1 MTAQGGRE
9 RGARNGRGL
18 RSLYI
23 DFDGFFASV
32 EKQCDP
38 ALAHRPV
45 GVTPLDGPNAGLI
58 ALCYEA
64 RRRGVK
70 PGMRKRDAR
79 AVCPDIAI
87 VTARPDVYVSAHH
100 AICRVIER
108 HVPLRGVRSIDEATA
123 DLLAS
128 EGEDAEGLA
137 TRIKRDLARTIG
149 PLVTCSIGF
158 GPNELIAKIAAELH
172 KPDGLGV
179 IEPND
184 LPEAI
189 LHLPLR
195 AIPGIAKGIEGRLL
209 RAGVHDVA
217 ELWTLA
223 PKQARALWGSVEGER
238 FHTLLHGGRAER
250 PQTVRRM
257 FGHSRVL
264 PGDWRDA
271 SHAYGCARLLTI
283 KAARR
288 MRREGFYASALHY
301 GIRVADRRVPY
312 DPDRERDPWIGHEA
326 VFEHARDDRTFLH
339 ALAALHERALARASY
354 SHVGSVS
361 VTLHGLHEGC
371 PQQME
376 LFGEPGMARN
386 KDRWERV
393 ADLCDRMHAARGPRF
408 LSLGPRPIEPP
419 GGYAG
424 AKIAFG
430 RIPDMEDFEVTPLP
444 FATRIP
450 IADERTLHYA
460 DF

>member
-1 MTAQGGRE
+1 MASNGRE
-9 RGARNGRGL
+9 APCYGRGL
-18 RSLYI
+18 KSLYI

-64 RRRGVK
+64 KRRGVK
-70 PGMRKRDAR
+70 PGMRKREAR

-123 DLLAS
+123 DLLPS
-128 EGEDAEGLA
+128 EGERAEALA
-137 TRIKRDLARTIG
+137 QAIKRDLARTIG

-179 IEPND
+179 IEPRD
-184 LPEAI
+184 LPGAV

-195 AIPGIAKGIEGRLL
+195 AVPGIAKGIEGRLA
-209 RAGVHDVA
+209 RAGVHDMVG
-217 ELWTLA
+217 LWALA

-238 FHTLLHGGRAER
+238 FRTLLHGGQAER
-250 PQTVRRM
+250 PATVRRM

-264 PGDWRDA
+264 PGDWRNA
-271 SHAYGCARLLTI
+271 EHAHQCARLLTV

-301 GIRVADRRVPY
+301 GIRIADRREPY
-312 DPDRERDPWIGHEA
+312 DPNRERDPWIGHEA

-339 ALAALHERALARASY
+339 TLAALHSRAKERGGYR
-354 SHVGSVS
+354 HVGSVS
-361 VTLHGLHEGC
+361 ITLHGLHEGC
-371 PQQME
+371 PRQME
-376 LFGEPGMARN
+376 LFAEPDAAHER
-386 KDRWERV
+386 KRWERV
-393 ADLCDRMHAARGPRF
+393 ADLCDAVHRTRGPRL

-430 RIPDMEDFEVTPLP
+430 RIPDREDFELPPLP